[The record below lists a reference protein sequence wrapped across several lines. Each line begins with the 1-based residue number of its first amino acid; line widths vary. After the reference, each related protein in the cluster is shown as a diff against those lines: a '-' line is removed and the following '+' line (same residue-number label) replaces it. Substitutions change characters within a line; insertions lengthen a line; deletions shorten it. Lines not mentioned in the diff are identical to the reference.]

1 MFEFKKTLYYIKP
14 IVIKYKW
21 LFFSIFIVSALR
33 TIFSSILNPIFYKR
47 ILDIISETGID
58 KALVSGPLYK
68 NVYMIALFLPVAWF
82 FGRTTQFLAVR
93 FQSNVIRDLHDFSFA
108 KLHKHSYMFFAE
120 NFSGSLVNKSRKFVR
135 SFEVMHDIIIDNF
148 WSSIV
153 IFISIFT
160 VFFIEAPK
168 IALMFLLMSIFYI
181 SIIFFVSRKKVE
193 YDLREAAADSKVT
206 GYLSDTITNVLSIK
220 SGAAHNREIKNFKM
234 VTGEDFKFRSASW
247 GFGNKQFAIQ
257 SGIIIIMQI
266 VVVFVTAKLWIL
278 GTISA
283 GVFILVQSYSIT
295 LGSSLWDLGRAMTR
309 FTKAYSD
316 MREMVDILKKVPDV
330 LDDPNPDKCHI
341 KNGVIEMKNVFFDY
355 GSSNDIFQNFSLK
368 ISSGEKVGLVGHS
381 GSGKSTITKL
391 FMRFIDINR
400 GEILIDGQNIKK
412 ITQDDLHRNISYISQ
427 DPILFHRTI
436 RQNISY
442 SYPNASEEQI
452 IEAAKKA
459 YAHDFI
465 INLSHGYDTLVGERG
480 IKLSGGERQRVA
492 IARAMLKPAPILI
505 LDEATSSLDSISES
519 YIQDAFNELMKGK
532 TTIVIAH
539 RLSTIQKM
547 DRIIVLDKG
556 TIVEEGT
563 HTELLA
569 KKGMYESLWNH
580 QTGGFMQEED

>member
-1 MFEFKKTLYYIKP
+1 M
-14 IVIKYKW
+14 KYKW
-21 LFFSIFIVSALR
+21 LFFSIFILHALR
-33 TIFSSILNPIFYKR
+33 TIFSSILNPIFYKK
-47 ILDIISETGID
+47 ILDTISVTGID
-58 KALVSGPLYK
+58 KALVSQSLYK
-68 NVYMIALFLPVAWF
+68 SVFLIALFLPISWF
-82 FGRTTQFLAVR
+82 FGRSTQFLVSK

-108 KLHKHSYMFFAE
+108 KLHKHSYIFFAD

-168 IALMFLLMSIFYI
+168 IAFIFLLMSIFYI

-193 YDLREAAADSKVT
+193 YDLREASADSKVT
-206 GYLSDTITNVLSIK
+206 GYLADTITNTLSIK
-220 SGAAHNREIKNFKM
+220 SSAANEREIEHFKK
-234 VTGEDFKFRSASW
+234 VTREDYKFRSAAW
-247 GFGNKQFAIQ
+247 DFGNKQIAIQ
-257 SGIIIIMQI
+257 SAIIIIMQI

-283 GVFILVQSYSIT
+283 GVFVLVQSYSIT
-295 LGSSLWDLGRAMTR
+295 LGHSLWDLGRAMTK

-316 MREMVDILKKVPDV
+316 MREMVDIFKKVPDV
-330 LDDPNPDKCHI
+330 LDDPNAEVCKI
-341 KNGVIEMKNVFFDY
+341 KEGVIEMKNVFFDY
-355 GSSNDIFQNFSLK
+355 GVSNDIFQDFSLK
-368 ISSGEKVGLVGHS
+368 IFSGEKVGLVGHS

-391 FMRFIDINR
+391 LMRFIDINK
-400 GEILIDGQNIKK
+400 GNILIDGQNIKK
-412 ITQDDLHRNISYISQ
+412 ITQDDLRRNISYIPQ
-427 DPILFHRTI
+427 EPILFHRTI
-436 RQNISY
+436 SENIAY
-442 SYPNASEEQI
+442 GNPEASKEEI

-459 YAHDFI
+459 HAHEFI

-563 HTELLA
+563 HAELLA

>member
-160 VFFIEAPK
+160 VFFIEALK

-247 GFGNKQFAIQ
+247 GFGNKQFAI
-257 SGIIIIMQI
+257 
-266 VVVFVTAKLWIL
+266 
-278 GTISA
+278 
-283 GVFILVQSYSIT
+283 
-295 LGSSLWDLGRAMTR
+295 
-309 FTKAYSD
+309 
-316 MREMVDILKKVPDV
+316 
-330 LDDPNPDKCHI
+330 
-341 KNGVIEMKNVFFDY
+341 
-355 GSSNDIFQNFSLK
+355 
-368 ISSGEKVGLVGHS
+368 
-381 GSGKSTITKL
+381 
-391 FMRFIDINR
+391 
-400 GEILIDGQNIKK
+400 
-412 ITQDDLHRNISYISQ
+412 
-427 DPILFHRTI
+427 
-436 RQNISY
+436 
-442 SYPNASEEQI
+442 
-452 IEAAKKA
+452 
-459 YAHDFI
+459 
-465 INLSHGYDTLVGERG
+465 
-480 IKLSGGERQRVA
+480 
-492 IARAMLKPAPILI
+492 
-505 LDEATSSLDSISES
+505 
-519 YIQDAFNELMKGK
+519 
-532 TTIVIAH
+532 
-539 RLSTIQKM
+539 
-547 DRIIVLDKG
+547 
-556 TIVEEGT
+556 
-563 HTELLA
+563 
-569 KKGMYESLWNH
+569 
-580 QTGGFMQEED
+580 